1 MTTKRSL
8 RRRVIHAILHP
19 DSKVYIAEC
28 VELAVVTQGR
38 TLDEVVRNLQEAIG
52 LHLEGEDLAEFGL
65 SLPLR
70 VQLRLELPVNL

>member
-1 MTTKRSL
+1 LATKRSL

-19 DSKVYIAEC
+19 NSKVYTAEC

-38 TLDEVVRNLQEAIG
+38 TLDEVVQNLKEA
-52 LHLEGEDLAEFGL
+52 LALYLEDEDLAEFGL

-70 VQLRLELPVNL
+70 VQLRLELPLNL